1 MPAWIGEERGLG
13 VSTRRRSF
21 AEDFLGFQ
29 VECFLL
35 WVVFCGS
42 CEEEAFVRGR
52 SLGFRGVWGA
62 LGKSGGECEK
72 GGLVL

>member
-1 MPAWIGEERGLG
+1 
-13 VSTRRRSF
+13 
-21 AEDFLGFQ
+21 
-29 VECFLL
+29 
-35 WVVFCGS
+35 VVFCGS